1 MSSALWVLQVW
12 GSALRCGFISFLL
25 FAYNENS
32 PAYMTFSCIILF
44 SILSTLNRKT
54 SYFEIKNIC
63 RRLPVKWLCKE
74 FQVSPHYVSLAVSD
88 LLEKIF
94 WRMFDSGFYEHC
106 GTAGKSIKS

>member
-32 PAYMTFSCIILF
+32 PAYMTF
-44 SILSTLNRKT
+44 RKT